1 MPARDVAVQWQ
12 VATDDVFANAVK
24 SGYVRC
30 TLDHERWTTDLRMVS
45 TVSRPDADIETL
57 ASFVELDSQPGVQP
71 L

>member
-1 MPARDVAVQWQ
+1 
-12 VATDDVFANAVK
+12 VK

-45 TVSRPDADIETL
+45 TVARPDADIETL
-57 ASFVELDSQPGVQP
+57 ASFVVLDGQPGVQP